1 MFQQKL
7 VDIQT
12 LLTDQKIDM
21 LMIGNFGHQIADEL
35 LYYLLLETLE
45 CGIMLIPQH
54 GSPTLF
60 AISFEIPALQKQF
73 PEIRIL
79 PFDKKPTDLLS
90 DILQKTDALGIR
102 PSALPAHVFQNIT
115 QAFPNTKIKTLT
127 QEEQCMAIKKGKEIT
142 RMEQAGK
149 LTDALF
155 QDLLLAWPSF
165 YTEMDAANFLRR
177 EMADRGIEPSFP
189 PIVAS
194 GTNAAN
200 PHHKPTFK
208 KIQSGFCVIDFG
220 VRFKGYCSDMTRT
233 IFVGI
238 PSDEERV
245 LYQTLL
251 DTQNAS
257 IAMVRPGTNGAD
269 IDRFCRASLGEE
281 LNTQFVHTLG
291 HGLGTQVHEW
301 PRISQNQEV
310 FLAEGMVITI
320 EPGIYKKGSYGIRIE
335 DDILVCRDGY
345 ELLTQSVKAL
355 VCV

>member
-1 MFQQKL
+1 MFQKKL
-7 VDIQT
+7 TAIQA
-12 LLTDQKIDM
+12 LLIDQEIDV
-21 LMIGNFGHQIADEL
+21 LMIGNFGHQVADEL

-45 CGIMLIPQH
+45 CGLMCIPQH
-54 GSPTLF
+54 GSPALF

-79 PFDKKPTDLLS
+79 PFDKKPADLLADVIS
-90 DILQKTDALGIR
+90 KTDTLGIR
-102 PSALPAHVFQNIT
+102 PSALPAHVFQSMV
-115 QAFPNTKIKTLT
+115 QAFPNTHIEPLK
-127 QEEQCMAIKKGKEIT
+127 QEEPCMAIKKGKEIT
-142 RMEQAGK
+142 RMKQAGK

-155 QDLLLAWPSF
+155 QDLLLAWPLF

-177 EMADRGIEPSFP
+177 EMADRGLEPSFP

-238 PSDEERV
+238 PTEEDKK
-245 LYQTLL
+245 LYQTLFNV
-251 DTQNAS
+251 QNAS
-257 IAMVRPGTNGAD
+257 TAMVRPGTNGAD
-269 IDRFCRASLGEE
+269 IDRNCRTLLGEE

-301 PRISQNQEV
+301 PRISEKMDV
-310 FLAEGMVITI
+310 VLEEGMVITI
-320 EPGIYKKGSYGIRIE
+320 EPGIYKNGSYGIRIE
-335 DDILVCRDGY
+335 DDVLVTEDGC
-345 ELLTQSVKAL
+345 EVLTQSVKTL